1 MIPFF
6 STINALLA
14 RQTPSQFQRSLWS
27 HASARMKLLIAI
39 HIVVLIGGG
48 LALDAVLRKNG
59 QWMTNVWTFAVFA
72 ALLYLGKSTERWTL
86 IICMVLGCLGEMVLS
101 LVWRLYD
108 YQFGNLPLFVPPGHA
123 MLMLLGVLIAQ
134 RLDALFYPE
143 NTANDTLKNAYF
155 RASWLLGVPVI
166 GLVYAAFVALRGTD
180 TFGAA
185 LFVVFLA
192 CMVFGRAKTLY
203 VTMFLLALLMEL
215 YGTALEN
222 WRWAAT
228 VPAAIFHPAHSISAA
243 NPPFSAGAFYC
254 LLDLIVIGLMT
265 RKTGESKPSAVPTVG

>member
-6 STINALLA
+6 NAINAILQ
-14 RQTPSQFQRSLWS
+14 RQIPSQFQRTLWS
-27 HASARMKLLIAI
+27 HASAHMKALIAI
-39 HIVVLIGGG
+39 NIVVLISGG
-48 LALDAVLRKNG
+48 LALDAALNKSG
-59 QWMTNVWTFAVFA
+59 QWITNVWAFAVFA
-72 ALLYLGKSTERWTL
+72 VLLYLGKSTERWTL

-134 RLDALFYPE
+134 RLDAVFYAK
-143 NTANDTLKNAYF
+143 NTLKNAYF
-155 RASWLLGVPVI
+155 RASWLLGAPII
-166 GLVYAAFVALRGTD
+166 GVVYAAMVALRGSD

-185 LFVVFLA
+185 LFIVFLA

-222 WRWAAT
+222 WRWAGT
-228 VPAAIFHPAHSISAA
+228 VPAAIFHPANSISAA

-265 RKTGESKPSAVPTVG
+265 RKARKTRDGKPSAAVIST